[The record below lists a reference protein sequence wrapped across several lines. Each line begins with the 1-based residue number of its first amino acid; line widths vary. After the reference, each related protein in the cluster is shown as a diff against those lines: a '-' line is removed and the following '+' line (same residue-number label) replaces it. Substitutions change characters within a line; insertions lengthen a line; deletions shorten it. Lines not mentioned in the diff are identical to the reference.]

1 MNNAKHIHNQ
11 ISRLTNV
18 TGISSVSGKD
28 NFFTPPWIFQVVLK
42 HKDNAE
48 HITTEDF
55 FPNYIASVENIT
67 EEYGPLGKQIR
78 GGISIWKSD
87 KALLLVESPNVHQF
101 PVKLWLS
108 DPCHVPQ
115 FKINSQS
122 VNCQQ
127 CRQVI
132 REVPEILNN
141 RMKKE
146 DSILT
151 LYECKR
157 YKRYYCGCEA
167 GTSLTGNPLTKYH
180 ENGDY
185 HRYCPKAHSGK
196 KCDLKFVHA
205 CDLWKHIKDHN
216 SEYQGR
222 GLVRLCVPADIRNG
236 EAYGNIDRNLQ
247 KNMEKLL
254 ISDPNVLIV
263 DPRYYKNDFPTIYC
277 EHGTCID
284 FIVKEDFDPETYF
297 VENKDMFVPNT
308 REYYLK
314 YFPLGAYVCETMI
327 NDCADRKCVLYENFH
342 TIYEIPGSSQAIEPG
357 SIKTH
362 MIRSFLRK
370 IRKAKRNGLWNFE
383 ELNGKYIL
391 NGGSVPHISMSCNES
406 EERNSDEVS
415 DGSSVSSTEHDS
427 DGTD

>member
-1 MNNAKHIHNQ
+1 M
-11 ISRLTNV
+11 
-18 TGISSVSGKD
+18 
-28 NFFTPPWIFQVVLK
+28 
-42 HKDNAE
+42 
-48 HITTEDF
+48 
-55 FPNYIASVENIT
+55 
-67 EEYGPLGKQIR
+67 
-78 GGISIWKSD
+78 
-87 KALLLVESPNVHQF
+87 
-101 PVKLWLS
+101 
-108 DPCHVPQ
+108 
-115 FKINSQS
+115 
-122 VNCQQ
+122 
-127 CRQVI
+127 
-132 REVPEILNN
+132 
-141 RMKKE
+141 
-146 DSILT
+146 
-151 LYECKR
+151 
-157 YKRYYCGCEA
+157 
-167 GTSLTGNPLTKYH
+167 
-180 ENGDY
+180 
-185 HRYCPKAHSGK
+185 
-196 KCDLKFVHA
+196 CDLKFVHA

-236 EAYGNIDRNLQ
+236 EAYGNIDRNVQ
-247 KNMEKLL
+247 TNMEKLL

-284 FIVKEDFDPETYF
+284 FIVNEDFDPETYF

-391 NGGSVPHISMSCNES
+391 NGGCVPHISMSCNES